1 MSGIIG
7 SRFNIRG
14 SGLVGSLGTDGQVF
28 TSSGAGAGAV
38 FEAAAGGGG
47 KILQVVNRETATNT
61 TVTDHV
67 AFGATDV
74 YCAITPTLDTS
85 KIFAITSGYTDIYGT
100 SEVCTR
106 IRIRVY
112 VDIAGGGYNVIS
124 QFDYNVI
131 QVQYQS
137 ASDSADEMMHSG
149 WVALNLLHDPAT
161 TSEVTYKVY
170 IRKDIENL
178 AGDSVK
184 YGGTA
189 ATMTLME
196 VDDA

>member
-1 MSGIIG
+1 MSGIVG

-38 FEAAAGGGG
+38 FEAAAGGG
-47 KILQVVNRETATNT
+47 KILQVVNRDSATNT

-85 KIFAITSGYTDIYGT
+85 KIFVIPSGYADIYGT

-112 VDIAGGGYNVIS
+112 VDIAGGGYNVVS
-124 QFDYNVI
+124 QFDYNAI
-131 QVQYQS
+131 QVQYQNV
-137 ASDSADEMMHSG
+137 SDSGDEIIHG
-149 WVALNLLHDPAT
+149 AWIVPNCLHDPAT

-178 AGDSVK
+178 AGDHVK
-184 YGGTA
+184 YGGVA